1 MKRNILKMHEIVKYP
16 PQNYINGIYE
26 KDEWTDYSDIG
37 KVFDDKL
44 FTLEEYL
51 SVEKKY
57 INVQVAVKLL
67 KPQKL
72 LN

>member
-51 SVEKKY
+51 SVRTD
-57 INVQVAVKLL
+57 
-67 KPQKL
+67 
-72 LN
+72 